1 MKEKK
6 IVKNYGKCQV
16 TITFNEQNSDSL
28 KRVMWLLIE
37 SYCDR
42 VKCTLEG
49 FPVNI
54 EKRIEV
60 S

>member
-1 MKEKK
+1 MKEKQ

-16 TITFNEQNSDSL
+16 TITFNGQNPDSM
-28 KRVMWLLIE
+28 KRVLWLLIE

-42 VKCTLEG
+42 VKCALDC
-49 FPVNI
+49 FSVKI
-54 EKRIEV
+54 EKRIET

>member
-1 MKEKK
+1 MKEKQ
-6 IVKNYGKCQV
+6 IVKNYGKCQI
-16 TITFNEQNSDSL
+16 TITFNGQNSDSL

-42 VKCTLEG
+42 VKCTLDG

-54 EKRIEV
+54 EKRIGV

>member
-16 TITFNEQNSDSL
+16 TITFNGQNPDSL
-28 KRVMWLLIE
+28 QRVMWLLIE

-42 VKCTLEG
+42 VKCALDS

-54 EKRIEV
+54 EKRIEA